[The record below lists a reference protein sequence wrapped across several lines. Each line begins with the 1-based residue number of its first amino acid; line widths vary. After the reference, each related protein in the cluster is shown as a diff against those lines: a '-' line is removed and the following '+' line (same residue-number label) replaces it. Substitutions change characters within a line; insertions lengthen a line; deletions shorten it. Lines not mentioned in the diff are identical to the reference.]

1 MAYKIAEETR
11 GFEQDI
17 AYPQY
22 ARKYSQQD
30 VISTRT
36 WIQLQQY
43 VQEKMNDRTFGGN
56 VAVRE
61 HMIKILDGIIPFGMR
76 IAGSE

>member
-1 MAYKIAEETR
+1 MYKIAEETR
-11 GFEQDI
+11 GFRSDM

-22 ARKYSQQD
+22 AREYSHLD
-30 VISTRT
+30 VISVRT

-56 VAVRE
+56 PAVRE
-61 HMIKILDGIIPFGMR
+61 HMIKILDGIVPFGMR
-76 IAGSE
+76 IVATD